1 MWRRS
6 ERRRSGDKPGAGE
19 AAGQPCPRD
28 DAELS
33 VSSLI
38 GEAAGRKFKEY
49 WRRLPPDKRDEAV
62 RKYLATRSEENH
74 KFHGRWQAAI
84 GEYLRASPPP
94 QDDATPGEQPPEQP
108 PEQQQGQQG

>member
-6 ERRRSGDKPGAGE
+6 KKRRERLPGDKPVAGE
-19 AAGQPCPRD
+19 AAEPTCPRD
-28 DAELS
+28 VAELP
-33 VSSLI
+33 VTSLI

-62 RKYLATRSEENH
+62 GKYLATRLGENR
-74 KFHGRWQAAI
+74 KFHERWQAAI

-94 QDDATPGEQPPEQP
+94 QDDATPGSNRRSSSKAS
-108 PEQQQGQQG
+108 